1 MFGDLGHGFLMTL
14 AAFFLILREK
24 QLANVKGGGEIWDT
38 MYGGRYIIFMMGLFS
53 MYTGFIYNDVFS
65 KSLTLGSSGY
75 GPTPVART
83 GTFPHRP
90 LPPPTL
96 SRAFRLWVES
106 LTLSSP
112 VPQVVGASAGRRR
125 ERD

>member
-90 LPPPTL
+90 LPPPHPF
-96 SRAFRLWVES
+96 SRVSF
-106 LTLSSP
+106 
-112 VPQVVGASAGRRR
+112 VG
-125 ERD
+125 